1 MQVVSGNASAYI
13 HITAIKKWDIC
24 AGDAVL
30 SAWGGTMTSVTGEE
44 VEYGASAPVVNTDG
58 LLVTRDK
65 HQFYKEKLHKAL
77 QRDLHL

>member
-1 MQVVSGNASAYI
+1 MSGNASAYV

-30 SAWGGTMTSVTGEE
+30 SAWGGTMSSLAGEKL
-44 VEYGASAPVVNTDG
+44 EYGATDPIVNTDG
-58 LLVTRDK
+58 LLITRNN
-65 HQFYKEKLHKAL
+65 HEMYTEKFHKAL